1 MRNFIDNIKELK
13 KTKNGKPILFFG
25 FYLLFFIFILLLI
38 TFKGDRNYYK
48 QEYEKGRPNQFNSSM
63 LLNKNFYYDY
73 KINIDGVMHNYYG
86 KMNKD
91 IESFKYNNNDYYRNN
106 DNFFVNNGT
115 WVKTENPYVFYE
127 IINVDNM
134 SNIINNSTLMSK
146 DANDSGKIVY
156 KYLISTNTIDKIIYN
171 IDTDY
176 DEVPNELEIIMD
188 KDNGSCT
195 INLEL
200 NSFCLLNSKCS
211 NNLSISTNYEMFN
224 NVKEIKSPIE

>member
-1 MRNFIDNIKELK
+1 M
-13 KTKNGKPILFFG
+13 
-25 FYLLFFIFILLLI
+25 
-38 TFKGDRNYYK
+38 
-48 QEYEKGRPNQFNSSM
+48 SA
-63 LLNKNFYYDY
+63 
-73 KINIDGVMHNYYG
+73 
-86 KMNKD
+86 
-91 IESFKYNNNDYYRNN
+91 SFKYNNNDYYRNN